1 MPLAKKPRKNPTFMS
16 IFWPKKAP
24 REPIWK
30 CPLLKNPVKTILLR
44 AFLMPFAEKAVK
56 TILLRAF
63 LELGAIKMSI
73 HLRYKRLIIR
83 HKQQCRHQYHLKM
96 PYAKKHRK
104 KPNGFSTMMIAPL
117 SRISPVPVA
126 CSRCRETS
134 WLDNGWVMRHRI
146 VHPCLFP
153 LPWNLLL
160 R

>member
-1 MPLAKKPRKNPTFMS
+1 MPLAKKLRKNPTFMS

-30 CPLLKNPVKTILLR
+30 CPLLKNP
-44 AFLMPFAEKAVK
+44 VK

-104 KPNGFSTMMIAPL
+104 KPSGFSTMMIAPL

-146 VHPCLFP
+146 VHPSHAFRLSQWLNP
-153 LPWNLLL
+153 HN
-160 R
+160 RRIVV